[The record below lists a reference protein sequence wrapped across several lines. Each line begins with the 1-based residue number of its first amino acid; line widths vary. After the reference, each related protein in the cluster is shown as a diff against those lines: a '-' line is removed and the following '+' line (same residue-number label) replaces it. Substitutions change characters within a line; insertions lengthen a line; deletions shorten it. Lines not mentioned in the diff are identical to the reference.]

1 MSCRSFPRNA
11 ASCPQLK
18 LFLLEFKSEH
28 RAHANMPSTTSAKRS
43 RRAAFND
50 DVPTDEYTVT
60 ETVASSSL
68 RNEAQRKKAR
78 LSSSNTGRKAHHDD
92 NDEPMA
98 EANDDPAPPPATQY
112 ELIRDQDFKHL
123 EHIEL
128 DDQRATQRL
137 KERPVIIGENHA
149 ADNAIIES
157 ITCINFMCH
166 VKLHVELGPLL
177 NFIVGENGSGKSA
190 VLTAITLCLGG
201 KASATNRGG
210 SLKSF
215 VKEGTEH
222 ASLVVRLKN
231 QGEDAYKPE
240 LYGDSIICER
250 WFTKSASSGFKVKSA
265 AGRIISTKKAEV
277 DDIVEWYCL
286 QVDNPL
292 NVLSQDNARQ
302 FLNAATP
309 AMKYSYFVKGT
320 QLEQLDDDYKT
331 LTQYLED
338 QESKLTELEE
348 NLAYLK
354 DKFEKAVKLRD
365 AASKSNEMRH
375 RAHVYKD
382 QLAWAQVQEQEEIL
396 KAKED
401 AIVAAQEEIT
411 RTEQIIAEK
420 AHVLET
426 IDNKI
431 LQAEEQLETVTQEEK
446 QATEAVQEA
455 KARHEE
461 GKAAVEYL
469 HTAEREMHGNLDEWS
484 KTVKKYEQSI
494 REEQKKIEKKNGGA
508 VIQLQKRLEEACQ
521 HHKSTEAVRTGHT
534 DGRKPLG
541 KAEEEAVL
549 KMEKIVKDLA
559 EKRNEVQ
566 RAERHLRTLN
576 QSWKDPLD
584 AFDQRI
590 RQLLKAIEADRSFT
604 KKPIGPLGTYM
615 QLTKPQWSTILEK
628 VLGATLSGFIV
639 ESKPDQVRLMD
650 HMDKLRIQGC
660 PVYIGGASLDNL
672 REPDPKFDTILRVL
686 KFDHQRVRDHLII
699 INQIEQTLLIQD
711 RIAAQNVIIDENPEN
726 AKACLTIQ
734 EKKRGHGLRITNNG
748 GNLNTSPITPS
759 FGQKPR
765 MKTDQ
770 DGQIEY
776 YKTLLAQ
783 YQTEY
788 RELEGARRTAEQA
801 VQRAKQAIAQHDRHT
816 GKLNSDVTNAQLVI
830 DHIRAELDGFE
841 SNDNKLHG
849 LEESLKDAKDKQDHY
864 GNQYAEVAIK
874 KRELNLGVET
884 LKEELNSAKLVS
896 RDHHAQVL
904 KAKDKVDRLQET
916 RRIALTEKNM
926 AHENHDVAKVA
937 KTQAEASRDR
947 QAGYVEDYIK
957 HASEVAPT
965 RVYIPEGETYKS
977 IERKY
982 ESIREQISKLRQ
994 QMGASEEQI
1003 NTRATQATQEYRDAK
1018 DGVKN
1023 IRMTSDSLKQALMDR
1038 LAKYREFQRHVSAQ
1052 ARCNFG
1058 YLLSERGFRGQLLL
1072 DHRARKLEVIVEPDK
1087 TRENGRGRNTKTLS
1101 GGEKSF
1107 SSICLLLAIWD
1118 AMGSPLRCLDE
1129 FDVFMDNVNRA
1140 ISTNMLIGAA
1150 RRSVG
1155 KQFLLITPNAI
1166 EGRAKLDKDVKIIR
1180 LTDPRQQRLP
1190 EMIQ

>member
-1 MSCRSFPRNA
+1 MILIR
-11 ASCPQLK
+11 
-18 LFLLEFKSEH
+18 
-28 RAHANMPSTTSAKRS
+28 
-43 RRAAFND
+43 
-50 DVPTDEYTVT
+50 
-60 ETVASSSL
+60 
-68 RNEAQRKKAR
+68 
-78 LSSSNTGRKAHHDD
+78 
-92 NDEPMA
+92 
-98 EANDDPAPPPATQY
+98 APPPATQY

-123 EHIEL
+123 EHTEQ

-137 KERPVIIGENHA
+137 KERPTIIGENHA

-222 ASLVVRLKN
+222 ASLIVRLKN
-231 QGEDAYKPE
+231 QGEDAYKAD

-250 WFTKSASSGFKVKSA
+250 WFTKGGYSGFKVKSA
-265 AGRIISTKKAEV
+265 TGRIISTKKAEV

-338 QESKLTELEE
+338 QESKVTELEE

-382 QLAWAQVQEQEEIL
+382 QLAWAQVQEQEDIL
-396 KAKED
+396 KQKER
-401 AIVAAQEEIT
+401 AINAAQEEIT
-411 RTEQIIAEK
+411 NTEQTIAEK
-420 AHVLET
+420 AHILET

-431 LQAEEQLETVTQEEK
+431 GQAEEALDTVIREDG
-446 QATEAVQEA
+446 QADEVVQEA
-455 KARHEE
+455 KDRYDASK
-461 GKAAVEYL
+461 KAVVAL
-469 HTAEREMHGNLDEWS
+469 HAQEREMHGSLDNWS
-484 KTVKKYEQSI
+484 KTVKQYEQSI
-494 REEQKKIEKKNGGA
+494 RDEERRLENMNGGIVA
-508 VIQLQKRLEEACQ
+508 EKQQELDKARQHAASIEETIAE
-521 HHKSTEAVRTGHT
+521 HRTGLQALER
-534 DGRKPLG
+534 DEQDAISKVREPAGILSQ
-541 KAEEEAVL
+541 
-549 KMEKIVKDLA
+549 
-559 EKRNEVQ
+559 KRNEVQ
-566 RAERHLRTLN
+566 AAESSLRQLHQN
-576 QSWKDPLD
+576 KKDPLD
-584 AFDQRI
+584 AFDPRV
-590 RQLLKAIEADRSFT
+590 RQLLKLIEDDHSFT
-604 KKPIGPLGTYM
+604 QKPIGPLGTFI
-615 QLTKPQWSTILEK
+615 QLTKTQWMNILEK
-628 VLGATLSGFIV
+628 YFGGSLSGFIV
-639 ESKPDQVRLMD
+639 DNKQDQTRLMA
-650 HMDKLRIQGC
+650 HMDRLRIQGC
-660 PVYIGGASLDNL
+660 PVFIGKASLNNL
-672 REPDPKFDTILRVL
+672 REPSAQFDTVLRVL
-686 KFDHQRVRDHLII
+686 KFNDQRVRDHMI
-699 INQIEQTLLIQD
+699 INHQIEQTLLIESRAEAEHVMFD
-711 RIAAQNVIIDENPEN
+711 GPPEN
-726 AKACLTIQ
+726 SGACLAFQ
-734 EKKRGHGLRITNNG
+734 EHKRGHGTRITNIR
-748 GNLNTSPITPS
+748 GNLATSPITPNLA
-759 FGQKPR
+759 QKSR

-770 DGQIEY
+770 DSQIHY
-776 YKTLLAQ
+776 YKDLVTQLQAQ
-783 YQTEY
+783 Y
-788 RELEGARRTAEQA
+788 RELEGSRRTAEQT
-801 VQRAKQAIAQHDRHT
+801 VQRAKQAVAQHRRRSQELST
-816 GKLNSDVTNAQLVI
+816 ELTNARVI
-830 DHIRAELDGFE
+830 IHRIEEDLDQFE
-841 SNDNKLHG
+841 GIDDRLQGLKNDLREAQEK
-849 LEESLKDAKDKQDHY
+849 KDHY

-874 KRELNLGVET
+874 KRELNSDVEQ
-884 LKEELNSAKLVS
+884 LKEELNKVKLTS
-896 RDHHAQVL
+896 RDHKAQVV
-904 KAKDKVDRLQET
+904 KAQDKVGRLKET
-916 RRIALTEKNM
+916 RRLALSDKNM
-926 AHENHDVAKVA
+926 AHENHEVAKVA

-947 QAGYVEDYIK
+947 QAEYVEDYIK
-957 HASEVAPT
+957 QASEIAPK
-965 RVYIPEGETYKS
+965 RVHIPEGETYQS

-982 ESIREQISKLRQ
+982 VSIREQINKLRQ

-1018 DGVKN
+1018 EGVKN
-1023 IRMTSDSLKQALMDR
+1023 IRMTSDSLKKALMDR

-1087 TRENGRGRNTKTLS
+1087 TRENGPGRNTKTLS

-1155 KQFLLITPNAI
+1155 KQFILITPNAI

>member
-1 MSCRSFPRNA
+1 
-11 ASCPQLK
+11 
-18 LFLLEFKSEH
+18 
-28 RAHANMPSTTSAKRS
+28 MPSASHSKRS
-43 RRAAFND
+43 RRAAFHED
-50 DVPTDEYTVT
+50 ASADEYSVT
-60 ETVASSSL
+60 ETAASSNF
-68 RNEAQRKKAR
+68 RNETRKKAR
-78 LSSSNTGRKAHHDD
+78 LASGDANPKSRRSADAHDD
-92 NDEPMA
+92 DDDDEPMVEA
-98 EANDDPAPPPATQY
+98 EDEPTPPPATQY
-112 ELIRDQDFKHL
+112 ELIRDQDFRHL
-123 EHIEL
+123 EHTEQ

-137 KERPVIIGENHA
+137 KERPTIIGDNHA

-215 VKEGTEH
+215 VKEGTDH

-231 QGEDAYKPE
+231 QGEDAYKPD

-250 WFTKSASSGFKVKSA
+250 WFTKAGSSGFKVKSS

-375 RAHVYKD
+375 RGRVYKD

-396 KAKED
+396 KSKEH

-411 RTEQIIAEK
+411 RTELEIAEK
-420 AHVLET
+420 AHLLESIDNRIQQAEEALET
-426 IDNKI
+426 IIQDDG
-431 LQAEEQLETVTQEEK
+431 QADDVVREAKERFEAAK
-446 QATEAVQEA
+446 QAIVA
-455 KARHEE
+455 
-461 GKAAVEYL
+461 L
-469 HTAEREMHGNLDEWS
+469 HTEEREIHSSFDNWS
-484 KTVKKYEQSI
+484 KTVKKYEHSI
-494 REEQKKIEKKNGGA
+494 HVEEQRLENMNGGIVTDKQKELDKA
-508 VIQLQKRLEEACQ
+508 RQHEAQIGEVIAEHRSGLKALENEEQEALNRIKEPTSILAQKR
-521 HHKSTEAVRTGHT
+521 S
-534 DGRKPLG
+534 
-541 KAEEEAVL
+541 
-549 KMEKIVKDLA
+549 
-559 EKRNEVQ
+559 EVQ
-566 RAERHLRTLN
+566 AAESSLRALN
-576 QSWKDPLD
+576 QTRKDPLD
-584 AFDQRI
+584 AFDHRV
-590 RQLLKAIEADRSFT
+590 RQLLKLIEEDHGFAQ
-604 KKPIGPLGTYM
+604 KPIGPLGTYV
-615 QLTKPQWSTILEK
+615 QLTKTQWMPILDK
-628 VLGATLSGFIV
+628 YLGGSLNGFVV
-639 ESKPDQVRLMD
+639 ENKPDQVRLMN
-650 HMDKLRIQGC
+650 HMDRLRIQGC
-660 PVYIGGASLDNL
+660 PVFIGKASLNNL
-672 REPDPKFDTILRVL
+672 REPDPKFDTVLRVL
-686 KFDHQRVRDHLII
+686 KFDDNRVRDQLII
-699 INQIEQTLLIQD
+699 SHQIEQTLLIEN
-711 RIAAQNVIIDENPEN
+711 RVEAENVMFDGLPANSG
-726 AKACLTIQ
+726 ACLTLH
-734 EKKRGHGLRITNNG
+734 EKKKGHGMRITNIR
-748 GNLNTSPITPS
+748 GNLSTSPITTN
-759 FGQKPR
+759 FGNKPR

-770 DGQIEY
+770 DSQVHY
-776 YKTLLAQ
+776 YKDLLTQLQA
-783 YQTEY
+783 EY
-788 RELEGARRTAEQA
+788 RELEGSRRTAEQA
-801 VQRAKQAIAQHDRHT
+801 VQRVKQAIAQHRRRSEQ
-816 GKLNSDVTNAQLVI
+816 LNKELTNARVVI
-830 DHIRAELDGFE
+830 RNIEEELDQFE
-841 SNDNKLHG
+841 GTDDRLQGLKND
-849 LEESLKDAKDKQDHY
+849 LKEAQEKKDHY
-864 GNQYAEVAIK
+864 GNQYGEVVIK
-874 KRELNLGVET
+874 KREMNSDIEK
-884 LKEELNSAKLVS
+884 LKEELNDAKMKS
-896 RDHHAQVL
+896 RDQKAHVV
-904 KAKDKVDRLQET
+904 KAKDKVNRLKET
-916 RRIALTEKNM
+916 RHLTLSDKNM
-926 AHENHDVAKVA
+926 AHENHEVAKVA
-937 KTQAEASRDR
+937 KTEAEASRDR
-947 QAGYVEDYIK
+947 QTEYVEEYIQ
-957 HASEVAPT
+957 HASKVAPT
-965 RVYIPEGETYKS
+965 RVHIPEGETYQS

-982 ESIREQISKLRQ
+982 ESIREQINKLRQ

-1023 IRMTSDSLKQALMDR
+1023 IRMTSDSLKKALMDR

-1155 KQFLLITPNAI
+1155 KQFILITPNAI

-1180 LTDPRQQRLP
+1180 LTDPRQQRIP
-1190 EMIQ
+1190 EMVQ

>member
-1 MSCRSFPRNA
+1 
-11 ASCPQLK
+11 
-18 LFLLEFKSEH
+18 
-28 RAHANMPSTTSAKRS
+28 
-43 RRAAFND
+43 
-50 DVPTDEYTVT
+50 
-60 ETVASSSL
+60 
-68 RNEAQRKKAR
+68 
-78 LSSSNTGRKAHHDD
+78 
-92 NDEPMA
+92 MA
-98 EANDDPAPPPATQY
+98 EVEDEQTPPPATQY
-112 ELIRDQDFKHL
+112 ELIRDQDFRHL
-123 EHIEL
+123 EHTEQ
-128 DDQRATQRL
+128 DDERATQRL
-137 KERPVIIGENHA
+137 RVRPTIIGDNHA

-231 QGEDAYKPE
+231 QGEDAYKPD
-240 LYGDSIICER
+240 LYGDSIVCER
-250 WFTKSASSGFKVKSA
+250 WFTKSGSSGFKVKSA

-331 LTQYLED
+331 LTQYLDD

-365 AASKSNEMRH
+365 AASKSNDMRH

-382 QLAWAQVQEQEEIL
+382 QLAWAQVEEQEEIL
-396 KAKED
+396 RKKED
-401 AIVAAQEEIT
+401 AIVRAQEEIT
-411 RTEQIIAEK
+411 NTAHAITEK
-420 AHVLET
+420 AHMLET

-431 LQAEEQLETVTQEEK
+431 KQAEEVLEAITQEGG
-446 QATEAVQEA
+446 QAEDVVREVKERFEAAKEA
-455 KARHEE
+455 IAS
-461 GKAAVEYL
+461 L
-469 HTAEREMHGNLDEWS
+469 HSQEREMHGNLDNWA

-494 REEQKKIEKKNGGA
+494 RDEEQRLEKMNGGI
-508 VIQLQKRLEEACQ
+508 VTEKQKELEEARE
-521 HHKSTEAVRTGHT
+521 HEANVNKMIVEHKSSL
-534 DGRKPLG
+534 KPLE
-541 KAEEEAVL
+541 KAEQEALDRVKEPTSVL
-549 KMEKIVKDLA
+549 A
-559 EKRNEVQ
+559 QKRNDVQ
-566 RAERHLRTLN
+566 AAESSLRTLN
-576 QSWKDPLD
+576 QTRRDPLD
-584 AFDQRI
+584 AFGHKI
-590 RQLLKAIEADRSFT
+590 RQLLKRIEDDQGFAQ
-604 KKPIGPLGTYM
+604 KPIGPLGTYV
-615 QLTKPQWSTILEK
+615 QLTKTQWMPILDK
-628 VLGATLSGFIV
+628 YLGPSLSGFIV
-639 ESKPDQVRLMD
+639 ESKPDQVRLMS
-650 HMDKLRIQGC
+650 HMDKLQIQGC
-660 PVYIGGASLDNL
+660 PVFIGKASLGNL
-672 REPDPKFDTILRVL
+672 REPDARFDTVLRVL
-686 KFDHQRVRDHLII
+686 KFDDKRVRDHMI
-699 INQIEQTLLIQD
+699 INHQIEQTLLIEN
-711 RIAAQNVIIDENPEN
+711 RAEAENVMFDGLPEN
-726 AKACLTIQ
+726 SGVCLAFQ
-734 EKKRGHGLRITNNG
+734 EKKKGHGTRITNIR
-748 GNLNTSPITPS
+748 GNLSTSPITTNI
-759 FGQKPR
+759 GNKPR
-765 MKTDQ
+765 IKTDQ
-770 DGQIEY
+770 DDQVRY
-776 YKTLLAQ
+776 YKDLVTQLQA
-783 YQTEY
+783 EY
-788 RELEGARRTAEQA
+788 RELEGSKRTAEQA
-801 VQRAKQAIAQHDRHT
+801 VQRARQAVTQHRRRSNE
-816 GKLNSDVTNAQLVI
+816 LNKDLTNAQVE
-830 DHIRAELDGFE
+830 IRRIEGELDNFE
-841 SNDNKLHG
+841 GIDDRLQGLKNDLQEAQEK
-849 LEESLKDAKDKQDHY
+849 KDHY

-874 KRELNLGVET
+874 KREMNSDIEK
-884 LKEELNSAKLVS
+884 LKEEINNARLMS
-896 RDHHAQVL
+896 RDH
-904 KAKDKVDRLQET
+904 KARVAKAGDKVNRLKET
-916 RRIALTEKNM
+916 RHHALSEKNM
-926 AHENHDVAKVA
+926 AHENHEVAKVA

-947 QAGYVEDYIK
+947 QAEYVQDYIEK
-957 HASEVAPT
+957 ASKIAPT
-965 RVYIPEGETYKS
+965 RVQIPEGETYQS

-1018 DGVKN
+1018 EGVKN
-1023 IRMTSDSLKQALMDR
+1023 IRMTSDSLKKALMDR

-1072 DHRARKLEVIVEPDK
+1072 DHKARKLEVIVEPDK

-1140 ISTNMLIGAA
+1140 ISTNMLVSETFQVPHVMVKLTKMG
-1150 RRSVG
+1150 RSVLPVALWASSLSLLPLTRSKVERSLTRTSKSLG
-1155 KQFLLITPNAI
+1155 KESKLGHYGFLLLTYWQAYRPSSTTSS
-1166 EGRAKLDKDVKIIR
+1166 RLDVI
-1180 LTDPRQQRLP
+1180 
-1190 EMIQ
+1190 

>member
-1 MSCRSFPRNA
+1 
-11 ASCPQLK
+11 
-18 LFLLEFKSEH
+18 
-28 RAHANMPSTTSAKRS
+28 MPSATTAKRS
-43 RRAAFND
+43 RHAAF
-50 DVPTDEYTVT
+50 DEDASPDGYTVT
-60 ETVASSSL
+60 EAVASSSL
-68 RNEAQRKKAR
+68 RNQTQRKKAR
-78 LSSSNTGRKAHHDD
+78 LSGGNTRQKAHHAVDADGDGDDDDNDGNDD
-92 NDEPMA
+92 NDEAMA
-98 EANDDPAPPPATQY
+98 EAEREPTPPPATQY
-112 ELIRDQDFKHL
+112 ELIRTKTSSTWSTRSRM
-123 EHIEL
+123 INEL
-128 DDQRATQRL
+128 LSASRNAPPSSAKTM
-137 KERPVIIGENHA
+137 PPTT
-149 ADNAIIES
+149 AIIES

-166 VKLHVELGPLL
+166 IKLHVELGPLL

-231 QGEDAYKPE
+231 QGEDAYKAD

-250 WFTKSASSGFKVKSA
+250 WFTKSGSSGFKVKSA
-265 AGRIISTKKAEV
+265 AGRIMSTKKAEV

-338 QESKLTELEE
+338 QESKLIELEE

-396 KAKED
+396 RIKEQ
-401 AIVAAQEEIT
+401 AIIEAQEEIV

-420 AHVLET
+420 AHVLDS

-431 LQAEEQLETVTQEEK
+431 QQAEEGLAAIIQEDS
-446 QATEAVQEA
+446 QADDAVREA
-455 KARHEE
+455 KARYDAS
-461 GKAAVEYL
+461 KDAVEKL
-469 HTAEREMHGNLDEWS
+469 HTHERDLYGNLGIWS
-484 KTVKKYEQSI
+484 GTVKNYERSI
-494 REEQKKIEKKNGGA
+494 RAEEQRLETMNGGIVTEKQGELDRARRHEASIEVAIAEHKAGLKSLEANEQEA
-508 VIQLQKRLEEACQ
+508 VKKMEEPTEILAQKR
-521 HHKSTEAVRTGHT
+521 S
-534 DGRKPLG
+534 
-541 KAEEEAVL
+541 
-549 KMEKIVKDLA
+549 
-559 EKRNEVQ
+559 EVQ
-566 RAERHLRTLN
+566 AAESSLQALNRTRT
-576 QSWKDPLD
+576 DPLD
-584 AFDQRI
+584 AFDTRV
-590 RQLLKAIEADRSFT
+590 RQLLKLIEEDHSFT
-604 KKPIGPLGTYM
+604 RKPIGPLGTYV
-615 QLTKPQWSTILEK
+615 QLIKTQWMPILEK
-628 VLGATLSGFIV
+628 YFGGSLSGFIV
-639 ESKPDQVRLMD
+639 ENKQDQARLMA
-650 HMDKLRIQGC
+650 HMDRLRIQGC
-660 PVYIGGASLDNL
+660 PVFIGKASLSNL
-672 REPDPKFDTILRVL
+672 REPDAKFDTVLRVL
-686 KFDHQRVRDHLII
+686 KFSDQRVRDHMII
-699 INQIEQTLLIQD
+699 NNQIEQTLLIEN
-711 RIAAQNVIIDENPEN
+711 RSEAENVMFGDPPEN
-726 AKACLTIQ
+726 SGACLAFQ
-734 EKKRGHGLRITNNG
+734 ERKKGHGTRITNIR
-748 GNLNTSPITPS
+748 GNLNTSPITPNLA
-759 FGQKPR
+759 QKSR

-770 DGQIEY
+770 DSQIHY
-776 YKTLLAQ
+776 YRDLATQ
-783 YQTEY
+783 LQVEY
-788 RELEGARRTAEQA
+788 RELEGSRRTAEQA
-801 VQRAKQAIAQHDRHT
+801 VERATQAIAQYHLRS
-816 GKLNSDVTNAQLVI
+816 KELKSELTNARVI
-830 DHIRAELDGFE
+830 IRHIEGDLDQFE
-841 SNDNKLHG
+841 GIDDRLQG
-849 LEESLKDAKDKQDHY
+849 LKNHLNEAQEKKDHY

-874 KRELNLGVET
+874 KRELNSDIET
-884 LKEELNSAKLVS
+884 FKGELNNVRVASQDHKAKV
-896 RDHHAQVL
+896 A
-904 KAKDKVDRLQET
+904 KAKDKIGRLKET
-916 RRIALTEKNM
+916 RHLALSEKNM
-926 AHENHDVAKVA
+926 AHENYDVSRVA

-947 QAGYVEDYIK
+947 QAGYVEDYIQQ
-957 HASEVAPT
+957 AGQIAPT
-965 RVYIPEGETYKS
+965 RVHIPEGETYLS

-982 ESIREQISKLRQ
+982 GSIREQINKLRQ

-1003 NTRATQATQEYRDAK
+1003 NTRATQASQEYRDAK
-1018 DGVKN
+1018 EGVKN
-1023 IRMTSDSLKQALMDR
+1023 IRMTSDSLKKALMDR

-1155 KQFLLITPNAI
+1155 KQFILITPNAI

-1190 EMIQ
+1190 EMVQ

>member
-1 MSCRSFPRNA
+1 
-11 ASCPQLK
+11 
-18 LFLLEFKSEH
+18 
-28 RAHANMPSTTSAKRS
+28 MPSVASSKRS
-43 RRAAFND
+43 RHVAFNQ
-50 DVPTDEYTVT
+50 DVPADDYTVT
-60 ETVASSSL
+60 ETAASSSL
-68 RNEAQRKKAR
+68 RNGTQRKKPR
-78 LSSSNTGRKAHHDD
+78 LSGHDAPRKSRRPSRVDD
-92 NDEPMA
+92 DDEDDAPMA
-98 EANDDPAPPPATQY
+98 EAEDEPTPPPATQY
-112 ELIRDQDFKHL
+112 ELIRDQDFRHL
-123 EHIEL
+123 DHTEQ
-128 DDQRATQRL
+128 DDERATQRL
-137 KERPVIIGENHA
+137 RDRPTIIGDNHA

-215 VKEGTEH
+215 VKEGTDH

-231 QGEDAYKPE
+231 QGEDAYKPD
-240 LYGDSIICER
+240 LYGDSIVCER
-250 WFTKSASSGFKVKSA
+250 WFTKTGSSGFKVKSA

-338 QESKLTELEE
+338 QESKLSELEE

-365 AASKSNEMRH
+365 AASKSNDMRH

-382 QLAWAQVQEQEEIL
+382 QLAWAQVEEQEEIL
-396 KAKED
+396 KKKQE
-401 AIVAAQEEIT
+401 AILKAQEDIDNT
-411 RTEQIIAEK
+411 ANAIAEK
-420 AHVLET
+420 AASLEN

-431 LQAEEQLETVTQEEK
+431 KQAEEALEAITQDDGQADDVVREAKERFDAAK
-446 QATEAVQEA
+446 QAIAT
-455 KARHEE
+455 
-461 GKAAVEYL
+461 L
-469 HTAEREMHGNLDEWS
+469 HSQEREMHSNLDNWD

-494 REEQKKIEKKNGGA
+494 RNEEQRLEKMNGGI
-508 VIQLQKRLEEACQ
+508 VTEKQKELEEARQ
-521 HHKSTEAVRTGHT
+521 DETNINEMIAEHRTRLQPLEQAEQAAIHGVKEPTNILAQKRT
-534 DGRKPLG
+534 DVQA
-541 KAEEEAVL
+541 AESS
-549 KMEKIVKDLA
+549 
-559 EKRNEVQ
+559 
-566 RAERHLRTLN
+566 LRTLN
-576 QSWKDPLD
+576 QTQRDPLD
-584 AFDQRI
+584 AFDSRI
-590 RQLLKAIEADRSFT
+590 RKLLKNIEEDGGFT
-604 KKPIGPLGTYM
+604 QKPIGPLGTYV
-615 QLTKPQWSTILEK
+615 QLTKTQWMPILDK
-628 VLGATLSGFIV
+628 YLGSLNGFIV
-639 ESKPDQVRLMD
+639 ENKPDQVRLMS
-650 HMDKLRIQGC
+650 HMDRLRIQGV
-660 PVYIGGASLDNL
+660 PVFIGKASLNNL
-672 REPDPKFDTILRVL
+672 REPDARFDTVLRVL
-686 KFDHQRVRDHLII
+686 KFDDKRVRDHMI
-699 INQIEQTLLIQD
+699 INHQIEQTILIES
-711 RIAAQNVIIDENPEN
+711 RAEAENVMFDGPPEN
-726 AKACLTIQ
+726 SMACLAFQ
-734 EKKRGHGLRITNNG
+734 EKKKGHGIRIVNNR
-748 GNLNTSPITPS
+748 GNLNSSPITS
-759 FGQKPR
+759 NLGNKPR

-770 DGQIEY
+770 DSQVRY
-776 YKTLLAQ
+776 YKELVTQLQA
-783 YQTEY
+783 EY
-788 RELEGARRTAEQA
+788 RELEGPKRTAEQA
-801 VQRAKQAIAQHDRHT
+801 VQRARQAVAQHR
-816 GKLNSDVTNAQLVI
+816 KRSSELNNDLTNAQVE
-830 DHIRAELDGFE
+830 IRRIEGELDNFE
-841 SNDNKLHG
+841 GVDDRLRG
-849 LEESLKDAKDKQDHY
+849 LKDELQEAQEKKDHY

-874 KRELNLGVET
+874 KREMNADIDKK
-884 LKEELNSAKLVS
+884 KEEINDARLMS
-896 RDHHAQVL
+896 RDHKVRVA
-904 KAKDKVDRLQET
+904 KAGDKVNRLKEIRHVT
-916 RRIALTEKNM
+916 LSEKNL
-926 AHENHDVAKVA
+926 AHENHEVAKVA

-947 QAGYVEDYIK
+947 QAEYVQDYIEK
-957 HASEVAPT
+957 ASTIAPT
-965 RVYIPEGETYKS
+965 RVHIPEGETYQS

-982 ESIREQISKLRQ
+982 ESIREQISRLRQ

-1018 DGVKN
+1018 EAVKN
-1023 IRMTSDSLKQALMDR
+1023 IRMTSDSLKKALMDR

-1087 TRENGRGRNTKTLS
+1087 TRENARGRNTKTLS

-1129 FDVFMDNVNRA
+1129 FDVFMDNINRA

-1190 EMIQ
+1190 DMM

>member
-1 MSCRSFPRNA
+1 
-11 ASCPQLK
+11 
-18 LFLLEFKSEH
+18 
-28 RAHANMPSTTSAKRS
+28 MPPSTSAKRS
-43 RRAAFND
+43 RRAAFNED
-50 DVPTDEYTVT
+50 ASANEHTINEVA
-60 ETVASSSL
+60 ASSSL
-68 RNEAQRKKAR
+68 RNGTQRKRAR
-78 LSSSNTGRKAHHDD
+78 LSGGATGRKAHHATNTDGSDDD
-92 NDEPMA
+92 NGDDDDDDEPMV
-98 EANDDPAPPPATQY
+98 EAGRGPTPPPATQY

-123 EHIEL
+123 EHTEQ

-137 KERPVIIGENHA
+137 KERPTIIGDNHA

-231 QGEDAYKPE
+231 QGEDAYKPD

-338 QESKLTELEE
+338 QENKLTELEE

-382 QLAWAQVQEQEEIL
+382 QLAWAQVEEQEEIFKL
-396 KAKED
+396 KEQ
-401 AIVAAQEEIT
+401 AIITAQEEIT
-411 RTEQIIAEK
+411 RTQQIIDEK
-420 AHVLET
+420 AHVLGS
-426 IDNKI
+426 IDTRI
-431 LQAEEQLETVTQEEK
+431 QQAEERLHAATGEYADAEDAVTEVK
-446 QATEAVQEA
+446 DRFDAS
-455 KARHEE
+455 R
-461 GKAAVEYL
+461 AALTAL
-469 HTAEREMHGNLDEWS
+469 HTEERDMHTSLSEWS
-484 KTVKKYEQSI
+484 KTVKDVENLI
-494 REEQKKIEKKNGGA
+494 
-508 VIQLQKRLEEACQ
+508 RLEEEKIEGKNGTKVAEKQKELNEARQ
-521 HHKSTEAVRTGHT
+521 HVESLNGSIQEHKDVLKT
-534 DGRKPLG
+534 L
-541 KAEEEAVL
+541 EEA
-549 KMEKIVKDLA
+549 EKDAIKQLREPT
-559 EKRNEVQ
+559 EKAGQKRDEVQ
-566 RAERHLRTLN
+566 QAESALRSLS
-576 QSWKDPLD
+576 QRRKDPLD
-584 AFDQRI
+584 AFDNRI
-590 RQLLKAIEADRSFT
+590 RQLLKLIENDRGFVQ
-604 KKPIGPLGTYM
+604 KPIGPLGTYIR
-615 QLTKPQWSTILEK
+615 LTKTQWMHCLEK
-628 VLGATLSGFIV
+628 FFGGSLNGFIV
-639 ESKPDQVRLMD
+639 ETKQDQARLMA
-650 HMDKLRIQGC
+650 HMDKLRIQGFT
-660 PVYIGGASLDNL
+660 VFIGKASINSL
-672 REPDPKFDTILRVL
+672 REPEPNFDTILRVL
-686 KFDHQRVRDHLII
+686 KFEDQRVRDHLII
-699 INQIEQTLLIQD
+699 NHRIEQTLLIES
-711 RIAAQNVIIDENPEN
+711 RSTAENVMFDGPPEN
-726 AKACLTIQ
+726 SGTCLSFQ
-734 EKKRGHGLRITNNG
+734 EKKKDHGLRITNIN
-748 GNLNTSPITPS
+748 GNLATTPITPS
-759 FGQKPR
+759 FSQRPR

-770 DGQIEY
+770 DSEIQY
-776 YKTLLAQ
+776 YENRLTQFQA
-783 YQTEY
+783 EY
-788 RELEGARRTAEQA
+788 RALEALLRNGEQA
-801 VQRAKQAIAQHDRHT
+801 VQRAKRAIAQHRQRGEQLARELTHALADVSRLLADLDNFEGDSDRLRGFQDT
-816 GKLNSDVTNAQLVI
+816 LKEAQ
-830 DHIRAELDGFE
+830 E
-841 SNDNKLHG
+841 K
-849 LEESLKDAKDKQDHY
+849 KDHY

-874 KRELNLGVET
+874 KREMSTGAEA
-884 LKEELNSAKLVS
+884 LKDELNQAKLAS
-896 RDHHAQVL
+896 SDYKAQVA
-904 KAKDKVDRLQET
+904 KVKDKVARLKET
-916 RRIALTEKNM
+916 RHLALGEKNM

-957 HASEVAPT
+957 HASEIAPT
-965 RVYIPEGETYKS
+965 RVHIPEGETYKS

-994 QMGASEEQI
+994 QMGATEEQI

-1023 IRMTSDSLKQALMDR
+1023 IRMTSDSLKKALMDR

-1072 DHRARKLEVIVEPDK
+1072 DHRTRKLDVVVEPDK

-1190 EMIQ
+1190 EMMR

>member
-1 MSCRSFPRNA
+1 
-11 ASCPQLK
+11 
-18 LFLLEFKSEH
+18 
-28 RAHANMPSTTSAKRS
+28 MPSATSSKRS
-43 RRAAFND
+43 RRAAFNED
-50 DVPTDEYTVT
+50 AAADEYTV
-60 ETVASSSL
+60 ETTASSSL
-68 RNEAQRKKAR
+68 RNETRKKAR
-78 LSSSNTGRKAHHDD
+78 LSSSNPGRKSHVAVDADD
-92 NDEPMA
+92 GDGEEEDEPMVEA
-98 EANDDPAPPPATQY
+98 EDERTPPPATQY
-112 ELIRDQDFKHL
+112 EQIRDQDFRHL
-123 EHIEL
+123 EHTEQ

-137 KERPVIIGENHA
+137 KERPTIIGENHA

-231 QGEDAYKPE
+231 QGEDAYKHD

-250 WFTKSASSGFKVKSA
+250 WFTKSGSSGFKVKSTT
-265 AGRIISTKKAEV
+265 GRIISTKKAEV

-338 QESKLTELEE
+338 QESKLAELED

-354 DKFEKAVKLRD
+354 DKYEKAVKLRD
-365 AASKSNEMRH
+365 AASKTNDMRN
-375 RAHVYKD
+375 RARIYKD

-396 KAKED
+396 KQKEA
-401 AIVAAQEEIT
+401 AIVAAQDEIVRMEEV
-411 RTEQIIAEK
+411 IAEK
-420 AHVLET
+420 AHVLES

-431 LQAEEQLETVTQEEK
+431 QQAEEGLESITQEDDQADDMVREAKERYETAK
-446 QATEAVQEA
+446 QAVVA
-455 KARHEE
+455 
-461 GKAAVEYL
+461 L
-469 HTAEREMHGNLDEWS
+469 HAQEREMHGNLDNWS

-494 REEQKKIEKKNGGA
+494 RVEEQRLESINGGIVTQKQKELDKVRQHEENIKQAIEEHRTGLKSLETDEQEA
-508 VIQLQKRLEEACQ
+508 VNKTKEPARLLAQKRSEIQ
-521 HHKSTEAVRTGHT
+521 V
-534 DGRKPLG
+534 
-541 KAEEEAVL
+541 AESSL
-549 KMEKIVKDLA
+549 
-559 EKRNEVQ
+559 
-566 RAERHLRTLN
+566 RALN
-576 QSWKDPLD
+576 QNRKDPLD
-584 AFDQRI
+584 AFDNRI
-590 RQLLKAIEADRSFT
+590 RQLLKLIEEDRGFAQ
-604 KKPIGPLGTYM
+604 KPIGPLGIHV
-615 QLTKPQWSTILEK
+615 QLTKTQWMPILEK
-628 VLGATLSGFIV
+628 YFGSSLSGFIV
-639 ESKPDQVRLMD
+639 ENKPDQARLMA
-650 HMDKLRIQGC
+650 HMDRLRIQGC
-660 PVYIGGASLDNL
+660 PVFIGKASLNHL
-672 REPDPKFDTILRVL
+672 REPAAKFDTVLRVL
-686 KFDHQRVRDHLII
+686 KFQDQRVRDHMI
-699 INQIEQTLLIQD
+699 INHHIEQTLLIES
-711 RIAAQNVIIDENPEN
+711 RAEGENVMFDGPPEN
-726 AKACLTIQ
+726 SGACLSFQ
-734 EKKRGHGLRITNNG
+734 EKKKGHGTRITNLR
-748 GNLNTSPITPS
+748 GNLSTAPITPNLA
-759 FGQKPR
+759 QKSR

-770 DGQIEY
+770 DSQAHY
-776 YKTLLAQ
+776 YKDMITQLQ
-783 YQTEY
+783 NEYQG
-788 RELEGARRTAEQA
+788 LESSRRTAEQA
-801 VQRAKQAIAQHDRHT
+801 LQRARQAVAQHRQRSQELSRELTSAHVSI
-816 GKLNSDVTNAQLVI
+816 NNIVV
-830 DHIRAELDGFE
+830 ELDKFE
-841 SNDNKLHG
+841 GNDDRLQG
-849 LEESLKDAKDKQDHY
+849 LKNDLKDSQEKKDHY

-874 KRELNLGVET
+874 KRELNSGVET
-884 LKEELNSAKLVS
+884 LKEELNNAKVVS
-896 RDHHAQVL
+896 RDQKSRVA
-904 KAKDKVDRLQET
+904 KAKDKVGRLKET
-916 RRIALTEKNM
+916 RHLALSEKNM
-926 AHENHDVAKVA
+926 AHENHEVAKLG
-937 KTQAEASRDR
+937 KTQAEGSRAR
-947 QAGYVEDYIK
+947 QAEYVEDYIK
-957 HASEVAPT
+957 QASQIAPT
-965 RVYIPEGETYKS
+965 RVHIPEGETYHS

-982 ESIREQISKLRQ
+982 DSIREQINKLRQ
-994 QMGASEEQI
+994 QMGATEEQI

-1023 IRMTSDSLKQALMDR
+1023 IQMTSDSLKKALMDR

-1155 KQFLLITPNAI
+1155 KQFILITPNAI

>member
-1 MSCRSFPRNA
+1 
-11 ASCPQLK
+11 
-18 LFLLEFKSEH
+18 
-28 RAHANMPSTTSAKRS
+28 MPSATSKRS
-43 RRAAFND
+43 RRAAFSED
-50 DVPTDEYTVT
+50 AAGDEYTIT
-60 ETVASSSL
+60 ETAASSSL
-68 RNEAQRKKAR
+68 RNESQRKKAR
-78 LSSSNTGRKAHHDD
+78 LSGSHTGRKARQAVDADD
-92 NDEPMA
+92 DDDEPMVEA
-98 EANDDPAPPPATQY
+98 EDEPTPPPATQY

-123 EHIEL
+123 EHTEQ

-137 KERPVIIGENHA
+137 RDRPAILGDNHA

-166 VKLHVELGPLL
+166 VKLHVGLGPLL

-231 QGEDAYKPE
+231 QGEDAYKPD

-250 WFTKSASSGFKVKSA
+250 WFTKTGSSGFKVKSA

-338 QESKLTELEE
+338 QENKLTELEE

-365 AASKSNEMRH
+365 AASKSNDMRH
-375 RAHVYKD
+375 RAHVYKN
-382 QLAWAQVQEQEEIL
+382 QLAWAQVQEQEEVL
-396 KAKED
+396 RLKED
-401 AIVAAQEEIT
+401 AIVAAQEAIAHAQ
-411 RTEQIIAEK
+411 QIIAEK
-420 AHVLET
+420 AHYLES

-431 LQAEEQLETVTQEEK
+431 KQAEEGLETTTQEDGQADDVVREVKERFEAAK
-446 QATEAVQEA
+446 QAIVA
-455 KARHEE
+455 
-461 GKAAVEYL
+461 L
-469 HTAEREMHGNLDEWS
+469 HAQEREMHGNLDNWS
-484 KTVKKYEQSI
+484 KAVKKYDHSI
-494 REEQKKIEKKNGGA
+494 REEEQRLENMNGGIVTEKQKELDKA
-508 VIQLQKRLEEACQ
+508 REHEARIKELIAEHRPGLKSLENEEQEAINKTNEPASLLAQKR
-521 HHKSTEAVRTGHT
+521 G
-534 DGRKPLG
+534 
-541 KAEEEAVL
+541 
-549 KMEKIVKDLA
+549 
-559 EKRNEVQ
+559 EVQ
-566 RAERHLRTLN
+566 AAESSLRALN
-576 QSWKDPLD
+576 QSRKDPFD
-584 AFDQRI
+584 AFDHRI
-590 RQLLKAIEADRSFT
+590 RQLLKLIEDDGGFAE
-604 KKPIGPLGTYM
+604 KPIGPLGTYV
-615 QLTKPQWSTILEK
+615 QLTKTQWMPILDK
-628 VLGATLSGFIV
+628 YLGPSLSGFIV
-639 ESKPDQVRLMD
+639 ESKSDQVRLMT
-650 HMDKLRIQGC
+650 HMDRLRIQGC
-660 PVYIGGASLDNL
+660 PVFIGKASLNNL
-672 REPDPKFDTILRVL
+672 REPDAKFDTVLRVL
-686 KFDHQRVRDHLII
+686 KFDDKRVRDHMI
-699 INQIEQTLLIQD
+699 INHQIEQTLLIESRVEAETLMFD
-711 RIAAQNVIIDENPEN
+711 GLPEN
-726 AKACLTIQ
+726 SGACLAFQ
-734 EKKRGHGLRITNNG
+734 EKRKGHGTRITNIR
-748 GNLNTSPITPS
+748 GNLSTSPITS
-759 FGQKPR
+759 NLGHKPR

-770 DGQIEY
+770 DSQVHY
-776 YKTLLAQ
+776 YKDFITQLKA
-783 YQTEY
+783 EY
-788 RELEGARRTAEQA
+788 RELEGSRRTAEQA
-801 VQRAKQAIAQHDRHT
+801 VQRVKQAVVQHRRRSQELSTELAKAQVVIHHIEADLDQFEGADDRLQ
-816 GKLNSDVTNAQLVI
+816 GLKNDLQEAQ
-830 DHIRAELDGFE
+830 E
-841 SNDNKLHG
+841 K
-849 LEESLKDAKDKQDHY
+849 KDHY

-874 KRELNLGVET
+874 KREMNSDIEK
-884 LKEELNSAKLVS
+884 LKEELNDAKVVS
-896 RDHHAQVL
+896 RDHKAHVA
-904 KAKDKVDRLQET
+904 KAKDKVNRLKET
-916 RRIALTEKNM
+916 RHLALSEKNM
-926 AHENHDVAKVA
+926 AHENHEVAKVA

-947 QAGYVEDYIK
+947 QAGYVEDYIR

-965 RVYIPEGETYKS
+965 RVHIPEGETYHS

-1023 IRMTSDSLKQALMDR
+1023 IRMTSDSLKKALMDR

-1155 KQFLLITPNAI
+1155 KQFILITPNAI
-1166 EGRAKLDKDVKIIR
+1166 EGRAKLDRDVKIIR

-1190 EMIQ
+1190 EMVQ

>member
-1 MSCRSFPRNA
+1 
-11 ASCPQLK
+11 
-18 LFLLEFKSEH
+18 
-28 RAHANMPSTTSAKRS
+28 MPSATSKRS
-43 RRAAFND
+43 RRAAFD
-50 DVPTDEYTVT
+50 EDAPADEYSVT
-60 ETVASSSL
+60 ETAASSSL
-68 RNEAQRKKAR
+68 RNETQRKKAR
-78 LSSSNTGRKAHHDD
+78 LSGGSNAGRTGRKGRPAAHADD
-92 NDEPMA
+92 DDDDDDDDEPMA
-98 EANDDPAPPPATQY
+98 EAADEPSPPPATQY
-112 ELIRDQDFKHL
+112 ELIRDQDFRHL
-123 EHIEL
+123 EHTEQ

-137 KERPVIIGENHA
+137 KERPTIIGDNHA
-149 ADNAIIES
+149 ADNAIIQS

-166 VKLHVELGPLL
+166 VKLHVDLGPLL

-231 QGEDAYKPE
+231 QGEDAYKPD
-240 LYGDSIICER
+240 LYGDSIVCER
-250 WFTKSASSGFKVKSA
+250 WFTKTGSSGFKVKSA

-338 QESKLTELEE
+338 QENKLTELEE

-382 QLAWAQVQEQEEIL
+382 QLAWAQVQEQEENLRL
-396 KAKED
+396 KEA

-411 RTEQIIAEK
+411 RTEQLIAEK
-420 AHVLET
+420 SHTLGS
-426 IDNKI
+426 IDNRI
-431 LQAEEQLETVTQEEK
+431 NQAEENLENINQEVGQTEDVEREVRDRFEVAK
-446 QATEAVQEA
+446 QAVIA
-455 KARHEE
+455 
-461 GKAAVEYL
+461 L
-469 HTAEREMHGNLDEWS
+469 HAQEREMHGNLDNWT
-484 KTVKKYEQSI
+484 KTSKKYEDSI
-494 REEQKKIEKKNGGA
+494 RKEEQRLEKMNGG
-508 VIQLQKRLEEACQ
+508 VITEKQKELDNARQHEAEIRDAIAEHRHGLTPLEKEEQEALN
-521 HHKSTEAVRTGHT
+521 K
-534 DGRKPLG
+534 
-541 KAEEEAVL
+541 
-549 KMEKIVKDLA
+549 VKEPINILTQ
-559 EKRNEVQ
+559 KRNEVQ
-566 RAERHLRTLN
+566 GAESSLRALN
-576 QSWKDPLD
+576 QSRKDPLD
-584 AFDQRI
+584 AFDHRM
-590 RQLLKAIEADRSFT
+590 RHLLKLIEDDYSFT
-604 KKPIGPLGTYM
+604 QKPIGPLGTYI
-615 QLTKPQWSTILEK
+615 QLTKTQWMPILDK
-628 VLGATLSGFIV
+628 YLGPSLNGFIV
-639 ESKPDQVRLMD
+639 ENKTDQVRLLN
-650 HMDKLRIQGC
+650 HMERLRIQGC
-660 PVYIGGASLDNL
+660 TVFIGKASLNNL
-672 REPDPKFDTILRVL
+672 REPDANFDTVLRVL
-686 KFDHQRVRDHLII
+686 KFDDKRVRDHLII
-699 INQIEQTLLIQD
+699 NHQIEQTLLIES
-711 RIAAQNVIIDENPEN
+711 RAEAENVMFGNPPGHSG
-726 AKACLTIQ
+726 ACLAFQ
-734 EKKRGHGLRITNNG
+734 EKRKGHGTRITNLR
-748 GNLNTSPITPS
+748 GNLSTSPITTNL
-759 FGQKPR
+759 GNKPR
-765 MKTDQ
+765 LKTDQ
-770 DGQIEY
+770 DSQLQY
-776 YKTLLAQ
+776 YRDLVTQL
-783 YQTEY
+783 QTEY
-788 RELEGARRTAEQA
+788 RELEGSKRIAEQTVQRVRQAVVQHRRRTQELNAELT
-801 VQRAKQAIAQHDRHT
+801 H
-816 GKLNSDVTNAQLVI
+816 AQLI
-830 DHIRAELDGFE
+830 IRRIEEDLDGFE
-841 SNDNKLHG
+841 GIDDRLQGLKNDLQ
-849 LEESLKDAKDKQDHY
+849 DAQEKKDHY
-864 GNQYAEVAIK
+864 GNQFGELVIK
-874 KRELNLGVET
+874 KREMNSDIEKI
-884 LKEELNSAKLVS
+884 KEELNEAKTMS
-896 RDHHAQVL
+896 RDHKAHVN
-904 KAKDKVDRLQET
+904 KAKEKVNRLKEA
-916 RRIALTEKNM
+916 RHLALSEKNG
-926 AHENHDVAKVA
+926 AHENHEVAKVA

-947 QAGYVEDYIK
+947 QTEVVEDYIK
-957 HASEVAPT
+957 HASEVAAT
-965 RVYIPEGETYKS
+965 RVHIPEGETYHS

-1018 DGVKN
+1018 EGVKN
-1023 IRMTSDSLKQALMDR
+1023 IRMTSDSLKKALMDR

-1155 KQFLLITPNAI
+1155 KQFILITPNAI
-1166 EGRAKLDKDVKIIR
+1166 EGRANLDKDVKIIR

-1190 EMIQ
+1190 EMMH

>member
-1 MSCRSFPRNA
+1 
-11 ASCPQLK
+11 
-18 LFLLEFKSEH
+18 
-28 RAHANMPSTTSAKRS
+28 MPSAIAAKRS
-43 RRAAFND
+43 RRTAFNED
-50 DVPTDEYTVT
+50 AAADEYTIT
-60 ETVASSSL
+60 ETAARSSL
-68 RNEAQRKKAR
+68 RNETQRKKAR
-78 LSSSNTGRKAHHDD
+78 LSNDNPRRKAHRAVDTDGDD
-92 NDEPMA
+92 DEPMS
-98 EANDDPAPPPATQY
+98 EAPHDASPPPATQY

-123 EHIEL
+123 ENTEQ

-137 KERPVIIGENHA
+137 KDRPTIIGENHA

-231 QGEDAYKPE
+231 QGEDSYKAD

-250 WFTKSASSGFKVKSA
+250 YFTKSGSSGFKVKSA
-265 AGRIISTKKAEV
+265 TGRIISTKKAEV

-338 QESKLTELEE
+338 QESKLTELED
-348 NLAYLK
+348 NLAFLK
-354 DKFEKAVKLRD
+354 DNFEKAVKLRD

-396 KAKED
+396 KQKEQ
-401 AIVAAQEEIT
+401 AIIAAQEEIT
-411 RTEQIIAEK
+411 RTEEIIAEK
-420 AHVLET
+420 AHILES

-431 LQAEEQLETVTQEEK
+431 QQAEEGVEAVTQEDG
-446 QATEAVQEA
+446 QADDAVREA
-455 KARHEE
+455 KERYEA
-461 GKAAVEYL
+461 GKQSVATL
-469 HTAEREMHGNLDEWS
+469 HAQERDMYGNLDNWS
-484 KTVKKYEQSI
+484 KAVKKYEHSI
-494 REEQKKIEKKNGGA
+494 RVEEQRLENMNGGIVA
-508 VIQLQKRLEEACQ
+508 QKQKELDEARD
-521 HHKSTEAVRTGHT
+521 HEASI
-534 DGRKPLG
+534 G
-541 KAEEEAVL
+541 KA
-549 KMEKIVKDLA
+549 IVEHKTGLKDLERNEQEA
-559 EKRNEVQ
+559 IDKAKEPAAILARKRNEIQVTESSL
-566 RAERHLRTLN
+566 RALN
-576 QSWKDPLD
+576 QSRKDPLD
-584 AFDQRI
+584 AFDPKV
-590 RQLLKAIEADRSFT
+590 RQLLKAIANDPGFER
-604 KKPIGPLGTYM
+604 KPMGPLGM
-615 QLTKPQWSTILEK
+615 HVQLTKTQWMPILEK
-628 VLGATLSGFIV
+628 FFGGSLNSFIV
-639 ESKPDQVRLMD
+639 ETKQDSARLMD
-650 HMDKLRIQGC
+650 HIERLRIQGC
-660 PVYIGGASLDNL
+660 SVFIGKACLNNL
-672 REPDPKFDTILRVL
+672 REPDAKFDTILRVL
-686 KFDHQRVRDHLII
+686 NFDNQCVRDHMII
-699 INQIEQTLLIQD
+699 NNQIEQTILIENRSEAENVMFDGPPQNSGVCLAFQD
-711 RIAAQNVIIDENPEN
+711 H
-726 AKACLTIQ
+726 
-734 EKKRGHGLRITNNG
+734 KKGHGLRITNIR
-748 GNLNTSPITPS
+748 GNLNTSPITPNLA
-759 FGQKPR
+759 QKPR
-765 MKTDQ
+765 MQTDQ
-770 DGQIEY
+770 DSQIQY
-776 YKTLLAQ
+776 YRDMVTQLQA
-783 YQTEY
+783 EY
-788 RELEGARRTAEQA
+788 RDLEGSRRTAEQT
-801 VQRAKQAIAQHDRHT
+801 VQRTKQAVGQHRRRIQE
-816 GKLNSDVTNAQLVI
+816 LNSAATNAQVL
-830 DHIRAELDGFE
+830 IRRILEDLDQFE
-841 SNDNKLHG
+841 GTDDRLQGLKNDLTEAQEK
-849 LEESLKDAKDKQDHY
+849 KDHY

-874 KRELNLGVET
+874 KREMNAAVET
-884 LKEELNSAKLVS
+884 LKEELNDAKLAS
-896 RDHHAQVL
+896 RDHKSLVA
-904 KAKDKVDRLQET
+904 KAKDKAGRLKET
-916 RRIALTEKNM
+916 RRLALTEKNA
-926 AHENHDVAKVA
+926 AHENHEVAKLQ
-937 KTQAEASRDR
+937 KTETEASRDR
-947 QAGYVEDYIK
+947 QVGYVEDYIK
-957 HASEVAPT
+957 HASEIAPT
-965 RVYIPEGETYKS
+965 RVHIPEGETYQS
-977 IERKY
+977 IEHKY
-982 ESIREQISKLRQ
+982 ESIRQQISKLRQ

-1018 DGVKN
+1018 EGVKN
-1023 IRMTSDSLKQALMDR
+1023 IRSASDSLKKALMDR

-1155 KQFLLITPNAI
+1155 KQFILITPNAI

>member
-1 MSCRSFPRNA
+1 
-11 ASCPQLK
+11 
-18 LFLLEFKSEH
+18 
-28 RAHANMPSTTSAKRS
+28 MPSATTAKRS
-43 RRAAFND
+43 RRAAFNED
-50 DVPTDEYTVT
+50 ADEYTVI
-60 ETVASSSL
+60 EASSSL
-68 RNEAQRKKAR
+68 RNHTQRKKAR
-78 LSSSNTGRKAHHDD
+78 LSGSTAGRKSQSTIHADHDD
-92 NDEPMA
+92 DNDDGDEPMA
-98 EANDDPAPPPATQY
+98 EADREPSPPPATQY
-112 ELIRDQDFKHL
+112 ELIRDLDFKHL
-123 EHIEL
+123 EHTEQ

-137 KERPVIIGENHA
+137 KERPTIIGDNHA

-166 VKLHVELGPLL
+166 IKLHVELGPLL

-222 ASLVVRLKN
+222 ASLIVRLKN
-231 QGEDAYKPE
+231 QGEDAYKAD

-250 WFTKSASSGFKVKSA
+250 WFTKSGSSGFKVKSA
-265 AGRIISTKKAEV
+265 TGRIISTKKAEV

-338 QESKLTELEE
+338 QENKLTELEE
-348 NLAYLK
+348 NLGYLR

-365 AASKSNEMRH
+365 AISKSTEMRNK
-375 RAHVYKD
+375 ALVYKD

-396 KAKED
+396 RLKEQ

-411 RTEQIIAEK
+411 RTEQAIAEK
-420 AHVLET
+420 AHHLDS

-431 LQAEEQLETVTQEEK
+431 QQAEESLVGIIQEDD
-446 QATEAVQEA
+446 QADDVVREA
-455 KARHEE
+455 KARYEASKEE
-461 GKAAVEYL
+461 VQKL
-469 HTAEREMHGNLDEWS
+469 HTHERDMYTNLDNWS
-484 KTVKKYEQSI
+484 SAVKKYERSI
-494 REEQKKIEKKNGGA
+494 REEEQRLETANGGIVTEKQGELDKARQHAASIEVAITEHKATFKNLEENEQEATKKIKEPA
-508 VIQLQKRLEEACQ
+508 EILAQKR
-521 HHKSTEAVRTGHT
+521 S
-534 DGRKPLG
+534 
-541 KAEEEAVL
+541 
-549 KMEKIVKDLA
+549 
-559 EKRNEVQ
+559 EVQ
-566 RAERHLRTLN
+566 AAESSLQALDRNRT
-576 QSWKDPLD
+576 DPLD
-584 AFDQRI
+584 AFDSRV
-590 RQLLKAIEADRSFT
+590 RQLLKLIEEDPSFT
-604 KKPIGPLGTYM
+604 RKPIGPLGTYV
-615 QLTKPQWSTILEK
+615 QLTKTQWMPILEK
-628 VLGATLSGFIV
+628 YFGGSLSGFIV
-639 ESKPDQVRLMD
+639 ENKQDQARLMA
-650 HMDKLRIQGC
+650 HMDRLRIQGC
-660 PVYIGGASLDNL
+660 PVFIGKASLSHL
-672 REPDPKFDTILRVL
+672 REPDAKFDTVLRVL
-686 KFDHQRVRDHLII
+686 RFSDQRVRDHMII
-699 INQIEQTLLIQD
+699 NNQIEQTLLVEN
-711 RIAAQNVIIDENPEN
+711 RSEAENVMFGSPPEN
-726 AKACLTIQ
+726 SGACLAFQ
-734 EKKRGHGLRITNNG
+734 ERKKGHGLRITNIR
-748 GNLNTSPITPS
+748 GNLNTGPITPNL
-759 FGQKPR
+759 GQKPR

-770 DGQIEY
+770 DSQIHY
-776 YKTLLAQ
+776 YRDLITQLQA
-783 YQTEY
+783 EY
-788 RELEGARRTAEQA
+788 RELEGSKRTAEQA
-801 VQRAKQAIAQHDRHT
+801 VQRAKQAIVQHRRRS
-816 GKLNSDVTNAQLVI
+816 KELNTELTNAQVI
-830 DHIRAELDGFE
+830 IHRIEEDLDQFE
-841 SNDNKLHG
+841 GIDARLQG
-849 LEESLKDAKDKQDHY
+849 LKVHLQEAQEKKDHY

-874 KRELNLGVET
+874 KRELNSEVEA
-884 LKEELNSAKLVS
+884 LKRELESVRVTSQDSK
-896 RDHHAQVL
+896 
-904 KAKDKVDRLQET
+904 
-916 RRIALTEKNM
+916 
-926 AHENHDVAKVA
+926 AKVA
-937 KTQAEASRDR
+937 KSKDKVGRLKEMRHLALSEKNQAHEDHDVANVAKRQAEASRDR
-947 QAGYVEDYIK
+947 QAGYVEEY
-957 HASEVAPT
+957 HQQASEIAPT
-965 RVYIPEGETYKS
+965 RVYIPEGETYQS

-982 ESIREQISKLRQ
+982 ESIREQINKLRQ

-1018 DGVKN
+1018 EGVKN
-1023 IRMTSDSLKQALMDR
+1023 IRMTSDSLKKALMDR

-1087 TRENGRGRNTKTLS
+1087 MRENGRGRNTKTLS

-1155 KQFLLITPNAI
+1155 KQFVLITPNAI

-1190 EMIQ
+1190 EMVR

>member
-1 MSCRSFPRNA
+1 
-11 ASCPQLK
+11 
-18 LFLLEFKSEH
+18 
-28 RAHANMPSTTSAKRS
+28 MPSATSSKRS
-43 RRAAFND
+43 RGAAFNED
-50 DVPTDEYTVT
+50 ASNDEYTVA

-68 RNEAQRKKAR
+68 RNETQRKKAR
-78 LSSSNTGRKAHHDD
+78 LSSDNARASARGIPGRKSHDAVGAD
-92 NDEPMA
+92 HDGDEPMVEA
-98 EANDDPAPPPATQY
+98 EDRSTPPPATQY
-112 ELIRDQDFKHL
+112 ELIRDQNFKHL
-123 EHIEL
+123 EHTEQ

-137 KERPVIIGENHA
+137 KERPTIIGENHA

-231 QGEDAYKPE
+231 QGEDAYKAD

-250 WFTKSASSGFKVKSA
+250 WFTKSGSSGFKVKSTT
-265 AGRIISTKKAEV
+265 GRIISTKKAEV

-365 AASKSNEMRH
+365 AASKSHEMRH
-375 RAHVYKD
+375 RARVYQD

-396 KAKED
+396 EMKER
-401 AIVAAQEEIT
+401 AIAAAQEEIV
-411 RTEQIIAEK
+411 RTEQMIAEK
-420 AHVLET
+420 AHALES
-426 IDNKI
+426 IDTRI
-431 LQAEEQLETVTQEEK
+431 QQAEAGVESITQEESQAEDVVREAKDRYEAGK
-446 QATEAVQEA
+446 QAV
-455 KARHEE
+455 
-461 GKAAVEYL
+461 VEL
-469 HTAEREMHGNLDEWS
+469 HAQEREMRGNLDNWS

-494 REEQKKIEKKNGGA
+494 REEEQRLENMNGGIVTKKQKELDEA
-508 VIQLQKRLEEACQ
+508 RQHEETIKEAIAEHKPGLKSLELGEQEASSATREPAGLLAQKRSEIQ
-521 HHKSTEAVRTGHT
+521 G
-534 DGRKPLG
+534 
-541 KAEEEAVL
+541 AESSLRAL
-549 KMEKIVKDLA
+549 DQ
-559 EKRNEVQ
+559 NQ
-566 RAERHLRTLN
+566 RDH
-576 QSWKDPLD
+576 LD
-584 AFDQRI
+584 AFDNKTH
-590 RQLLKAIEADRSFT
+590 QLLRLIEEDRGFAQ
-604 KKPIGPLGTYM
+604 KPIGPLGTHV
-615 QLTKPQWSTILEK
+615 QLTKTQWMPILEK
-628 VLGATLSGFIV
+628 YFGTSLNGFIV
-639 ESKPDQVRLMD
+639 ESKPDQVRLMA
-650 HMDKLRIQGC
+650 HMDRLRIQGC
-660 PVYIGGASLDNL
+660 PVFIGKASLNNL
-672 REPDPKFDTILRVL
+672 REPDTKFDTILRVL
-686 KFDHQRVRDHLII
+686 KFNDQRVRDHMII
-699 INQIEQTLLIQD
+699 NNQIEQTLLIENRAEAESVMFD
-711 RIAAQNVIIDENPEN
+711 GPPQNSG
-726 AKACLTIQ
+726 ACLAFQ
-734 EKKRGHGLRITNNG
+734 EKKKGHGTRITNIRG
-748 GNLNTSPITPS
+748 SLNTSPITPYV
-759 FGQKPR
+759 GQKPR

-770 DGQIEY
+770 GSQVRY
-776 YKTLLAQ
+776 YKDLVTQLQA
-783 YQTEY
+783 EY
-788 RELEGARRTAEQA
+788 RELEGSKRTAEQA
-801 VQRAKQAIAQHDRHT
+801 VQRARHAVAQHRHRSQELST
-816 GKLNSDVTNAQLVI
+816 ELTNAQVT
-830 DHIRAELDGFE
+830 IRRIEEELDKFDGTDDRLQGLK
-841 SNDNKLHG
+841 NDLREAQEK
-849 LEESLKDAKDKQDHY
+849 KDHY
-864 GNQYAEVAIK
+864 GNQFAEVAIK
-874 KRELNLGVET
+874 KREMNVGVET
-884 LKEELNSAKLVS
+884 LKEELSNAKLLS
-896 RDHHAQVL
+896 RDHKARVSKAQ
-904 KAKDKVDRLQET
+904 DKVGRLKET
-916 RRIALTEKNM
+916 RTLALSEKNVSHDN
-926 AHENHDVAKVA
+926 HEVAKRA
-937 KTQAEASRDR
+937 KVQAEGSRDR
-947 QAGYVEDYIK
+947 QAEYVEDYIK
-957 HASEVAPT
+957 QATQIAPT
-965 RVYIPEGETYKS
+965 RVHIPEGETYQS

-982 ESIREQISKLRQ
+982 DSVREQIGKLKQ
-994 QMGASEEQI
+994 QMGATEEQI

-1018 DGVKN
+1018 EGVKN
-1023 IRMTSDSLKQALMDR
+1023 IQMTSDSLKKALMDR

-1155 KQFLLITPNAI
+1155 KQFILITPNAI

-1190 EMIQ
+1190 EMLH

>member
-1 MSCRSFPRNA
+1 
-11 ASCPQLK
+11 
-18 LFLLEFKSEH
+18 
-28 RAHANMPSTTSAKRS
+28 MPSATSSKRS
-43 RRAAFND
+43 RRAAFD
-50 DVPTDEYTVT
+50 EDASADEYAVT
-60 ETVASSSL
+60 ETAASSSL
-68 RNEAQRKKAR
+68 RNDTRKKAR
-78 LSSSNTGRKAHHDD
+78 LSGNTASRKARHAVNADD
-92 NDEPMA
+92 DDDDDDDANDEPMVGP
-98 EANDDPAPPPATQY
+98 EDGSAPPPATQY
-112 ELIRDQDFKHL
+112 ELIRDQDFRHL
-123 EHIEL
+123 EHTEQ

-137 KERPVIIGENHA
+137 KERPTIIGDNHA

-231 QGEDAYKPE
+231 QGEDAYKPD
-240 LYGDSIICER
+240 LYGDSIVCER
-250 WFTKSASSGFKVKSA
+250 WFTKTGSSGFKVKSA

-365 AASKSNEMRH
+365 AASKSNDMRH

-396 KAKED
+396 KLKED
-401 AIVAAQEEIT
+401 AIVAAQQEIA

-420 AHVLET
+420 ARELES

-431 LQAEEQLETVTQEEK
+431 KQTEEVLETASQ
-446 QATEAVQEA
+446 EAVQADDGVREVKERYEA
-455 KARHEE
+455 AKQDIAMLHTEEREVHSSLDNWSKAVKNYELSIRDEEQRLENMNGGIVTEKQKELDKARQSEARIKEIIIEHKAGLKLLEKEE
-461 GKAAVEYL
+461 QEAVGKAKEPISSLAQKRTEVQ
-469 HTAEREMHGNLDEWS
+469 TAESSL
-484 KTVKKYEQSI
+484 
-494 REEQKKIEKKNGGA
+494 
-508 VIQLQKRLEEACQ
+508 
-521 HHKSTEAVRTGHT
+521 
-534 DGRKPLG
+534 
-541 KAEEEAVL
+541 
-549 KMEKIVKDLA
+549 
-559 EKRNEVQ
+559 
-566 RAERHLRTLN
+566 RALN
-576 QSWKDPLD
+576 QNRKDPLD
-584 AFDQRI
+584 AFDQRL
-590 RQLLKAIEADRSFT
+590 RQLLKLIENDHGFAQ
-604 KKPIGPLGTYM
+604 KPIGPLGTYV
-615 QLTKPQWSTILEK
+615 QLTKTQWMPILDK
-628 VLGATLSGFIV
+628 YLGPSLSGFIV
-639 ESKPDQVRLMD
+639 ENKPDQVRLMA

-660 PVYIGGASLDNL
+660 PVFIGKASLNNL
-672 REPDPKFDTILRVL
+672 REPDAKFDTVLRVL
-686 KFDHQRVRDHLII
+686 KFDDKRVRDHMI
-699 INQIEQTLLIQD
+699 INHQIEQTLLI
-711 RIAAQNVIIDENPEN
+711 ENRAEAETVMFDGLPEN
-726 AKACLTIQ
+726 SGACLAFQ
-734 EKKRGHGLRITNNG
+734 EKRKGHGTRITNIR
-748 GNLNTSPITPS
+748 GNLNTSPITTN
-759 FGQKPR
+759 FGNKPR
-765 MKTDQ
+765 MRTDQ
-770 DGQIEY
+770 DSQVQY
-776 YKTLLAQ
+776 YRDLVTQLQA
-783 YQTEY
+783 EH
-788 RELEGARRTAEQA
+788 RELEASRRTAEQA
-801 VQRAKQAIAQHDRHT
+801 VQRARKTIAQHRRRSQELDNE
-816 GKLNSDVTNAQLVI
+816 LANAQLI
-830 DHIRAELDGFE
+830 IEQINTELDGFE
-841 SNDNKLHG
+841 GVDDRLQG
-849 LEESLKDAKDKQDHY
+849 LKNALQDAQEKKDHY
-864 GNQYAEVAIK
+864 GNQYGELVIK
-874 KRELNLGVET
+874 KREMNSDVEK
-884 LKEELNSAKLVS
+884 LKGELEDARVVSTDHKTRVAKV
-896 RDHHAQVL
+896 
-904 KAKDKVDRLQET
+904 KDKIDRLQT
-916 RRIALTEKNM
+916 ARHIALSEKNA
-926 AHENHDVAKVA
+926 AHENHEVAKVA

-957 HASEVAPT
+957 HASDVAPT
-965 RVYIPEGETYKS
+965 RVHIPEGETYQS

-1018 DGVKN
+1018 EGVKN
-1023 IRMTSDSLKQALMDR
+1023 IRMTSDSLKKALMDR

-1155 KQFLLITPNAI
+1155 KQFILITPNAI

-1190 EMIQ
+1190 EMLQ

>member
-1 MSCRSFPRNA
+1 
-11 ASCPQLK
+11 
-18 LFLLEFKSEH
+18 
-28 RAHANMPSTTSAKRS
+28 MPSATSSKRP
-43 RRAAFND
+43 RRVAFNED
-50 DVPTDEYTVT
+50 ASADEYTVT
-60 ETVASSSL
+60 ETTASSSL
-68 RNEAQRKKAR
+68 RNETQRKKAR
-78 LSSSNTGRKAHHDD
+78 LSSGHTGRKSHRAVDAGD
-92 NDEPMA
+92 SDGDEPMA
-98 EANDDPAPPPATQY
+98 EAEDDESTPPPATQY
-112 ELIRDQDFKHL
+112 EQIRDQDFKHL
-123 EHIEL
+123 EHTEK

-137 KERPVIIGENHA
+137 KERPTIIGENHA

-231 QGEDAYKPE
+231 QGEDAYKAD

-250 WFTKSASSGFKVKSA
+250 WFTKSGSSGFKVKSA

-338 QESKLTELEE
+338 QENKLIELEE

-354 DKFEKAVKLRD
+354 DKYEKAVKLRD
-365 AASKSNEMRH
+365 AASKSHEMRH
-375 RAHVYKD
+375 RARVYKD
-382 QLAWAQVQEQEEIL
+382 QLAWAQVQEQEDIL
-396 KAKED
+396 KQKER
-401 AIVAAQEEIT
+401 AIIAAQDDIT
-411 RTEQIIAEK
+411 RTEEIIAEK

-431 LQAEEQLETVTQEEK
+431 QQAEEGLETIAQEDEQADDLVREAKERYETGK
-446 QATEAVQEA
+446 QAVVA
-455 KARHEE
+455 
-461 GKAAVEYL
+461 L
-469 HTAEREMHGNLDEWS
+469 HTQEREMHGNLDNWS
-484 KTVKKYEQSI
+484 KTARQYEHAIQK
-494 REEQKKIEKKNGGA
+494 EEQRLENINGG
-508 VIQLQKRLEEACQ
+508 VVTEKQKELDRARQNEESIKGAIAEHRLGL
-521 HHKSTEAVRTGHT
+521 T
-534 DGRKPLG
+534 PLE
-541 KAEEEAVL
+541 KAEQEAANTTKEPARL
-549 KMEKIVKDLA
+549 LA
-559 EKRNEVQ
+559 QKRNEIQV
-566 RAERHLRTLN
+566 AETSLGALN
-576 QSWKDPLD
+576 QNRRDPLD
-584 AFDQRI
+584 AFDNRI
-590 RQLLKAIEADRSFT
+590 HQLLKLIEEDRSFT
-604 KKPIGPLGTYM
+604 QKPIGPLGTYV
-615 QLTKPQWSTILEK
+615 QLTKTQWMPILEK
-628 VLGATLSGFIV
+628 YFGGTLSGFIV
-639 ESKPDQVRLMD
+639 GNKSDQTRLMA
-650 HMDKLRIQGC
+650 HMDRLRIQGC
-660 PVYIGGASLDNL
+660 PVFIGKASLDNL
-672 REPDPKFDTILRVL
+672 REPDAKFDTVLRVL
-686 KFDHQRVRDHLII
+686 KFKDQRVRDHMV
-699 INQIEQTLLIQD
+699 INHQIEQTLLIENRAEAENVMFD
-711 RIAAQNVIIDENPEN
+711 GPPQNSG
-726 AKACLTIQ
+726 ACLAFQ
-734 EKKRGHGLRITNNG
+734 EKKKGHGMRITNIR
-748 GNLNTSPITPS
+748 GNLNTSPITPNIA
-759 FGQKPR
+759 QKSR

-770 DGQIEY
+770 DSQVHYFKDLISQ
-776 YKTLLAQ
+776 LQ
-783 YQTEY
+783 VEY
-788 RELEGARRTAEQA
+788 RELEGSRRAAEQA
-801 VQRAKQAIAQHDRHT
+801 VQRARQGVAQHRQRTQDLARE
-816 GKLNSDVTNAQLVI
+816 LTNAQVAI
-830 DHIRAELDGFE
+830 NTIQRELDEFE
-841 SNDNKLHG
+841 GIDDRLQGLKNDLR
-849 LEESLKDAKDKQDHY
+849 DAQEKKDHY

-874 KRELNLGVET
+874 KRELNSGVET
-884 LKEELNSAKLVS
+884 LKEELTHAKLAS
-896 RDHHAQVL
+896 RDHKARVA
-904 KAKDKVDRLQET
+904 KAKDKVGRLKET
-916 RRIALTEKNM
+916 RHIALSEKNM
-926 AHENHDVAKVA
+926 AHENHEVAKLA
-937 KTQAEASRDR
+937 KTQAEGSRDR
-947 QAGYVEDYIK
+947 QAEYVEDYVKQAGQI
-957 HASEVAPT
+957 APT
-965 RVYIPEGETYKS
+965 RVNIPEGETYHS
-977 IERKY
+977 IEHKY
-982 ESIREQISKLRQ
+982 DSIREQIGRLRQ
-994 QMGASEEQI
+994 QMGATEEQI

-1023 IRMTSDSLKQALMDR
+1023 IKMTSDSLKKALMDR

-1155 KQFLLITPNAI
+1155 KQFILITPNAI
-1166 EGRAKLDKDVKIIR
+1166 EGRAKLDRDVKIIR

-1190 EMIQ
+1190 EMIH

>member
-1 MSCRSFPRNA
+1 
-11 ASCPQLK
+11 
-18 LFLLEFKSEH
+18 
-28 RAHANMPSTTSAKRS
+28 MPSATSSKRS
-43 RRAAFND
+43 RRAAFNED
-50 DVPTDEYTVT
+50 ASVDEYSVT
-60 ETVASSSL
+60 ETAASSSL
-68 RNEAQRKKAR
+68 RNQAQRKKAR
-78 LSSSNTGRKAHHDD
+78 LSSDNTNPKSRHVADANDD
-92 NDEPMA
+92 GDEPMA
-98 EANDDPAPPPATQY
+98 EAEHEPTPPPATQY
-112 ELIRDQDFKHL
+112 ELIRDQNFKHL
-123 EHIEL
+123 EHTEQ

-137 KERPVIIGENHA
+137 KERPTIIGDNHA

-215 VKEGTEH
+215 VKEGTDH

-231 QGEDAYKPE
+231 QGEDAYKSD

-250 WFTKSASSGFKVKSA
+250 WFTKAGSSGFKVKSS

-338 QESKLTELEE
+338 QESKLTELGE

-354 DKFEKAVKLRD
+354 DKYEKAVKLRD

-382 QLAWAQVQEQEEIL
+382 QLAWAQVQEQEDIL
-396 KAKED
+396 ESKEN
-401 AIVAAQEEIT
+401 AIVAAQEEIA

-420 AHVLET
+420 AHILET
-426 IDNKI
+426 IDSKI
-431 LQAEEQLETVTQEEK
+431 QQAEEGLETITQEDGQADEGVREVKERFEAAK
-446 QATEAVQEA
+446 QAVVA
-455 KARHEE
+455 
-461 GKAAVEYL
+461 L
-469 HTAEREMHGNLDEWS
+469 HAQERELHSSLDNWS
-484 KTVKKYEQSI
+484 KTVKKYEHSI
-494 REEQKKIEKKNGGA
+494 REEEQRVENMNGGIVTEKQEELDKA
-508 VIQLQKRLEEACQ
+508 RQDEARIEEVIVEHRAGLKTLEGEEQRALERMREPTGIIAQKR
-521 HHKSTEAVRTGHT
+521 S
-534 DGRKPLG
+534 
-541 KAEEEAVL
+541 
-549 KMEKIVKDLA
+549 
-559 EKRNEVQ
+559 EVQ
-566 RAERHLRTLN
+566 AAESNLRALN
-576 QSWKDPLD
+576 QTRKDPLD
-584 AFDQRI
+584 AFDHRV
-590 RQLLKAIEADRSFT
+590 RQLLKLIEDDHGFAQ
-604 KKPIGPLGTYM
+604 KPIGPLGTYV
-615 QLTKPQWSTILEK
+615 QLVKTQWMPILDK
-628 VLGATLSGFIV
+628 FLGGSLNGFIV
-639 ESKPDQVRLMD
+639 ESKPDQVRLMN
-650 HMDKLRIQGC
+650 HMDRLRIQGC
-660 PVYIGGASLDNL
+660 PVFIAKASLNNL
-672 REPDPKFDTILRVL
+672 REPDAKFDTVLRVL
-686 KFDHQRVRDHLII
+686 KFGDKRVRDLMI
-699 INQIEQTLLIQD
+699 INHQIEQTLLI
-711 RIAAQNVIIDENPEN
+711 ENRAEAERVMFDGLPEN
-726 AKACLTIQ
+726 SGACLAFQ
-734 EKKRGHGLRITNNG
+734 ERKKGHGTRITNIR
-748 GNLNTSPITPS
+748 GNLSTSPITTNL
-759 FGQKPR
+759 GNKPR

-770 DGQIEY
+770 DSQVRY
-776 YKTLLAQ
+776 YKDLTAQ
-783 YQTEY
+783 LEAEY
-788 RELEGARRTAEQA
+788 RELEGSRRTAEQA
-801 VQRAKQAIAQHDRHT
+801 VQRAKQAVAQHRRRSQELNT
-816 GKLNSDVTNAQLVI
+816 ELNSARVVI
-830 DHIRAELDGFE
+830 RNIETELDQFE
-841 SNDNKLHG
+841 GTDDRLQGLKND
-849 LEESLKDAKDKQDHY
+849 LKETQEKKDHY
-864 GNQYAEVAIK
+864 GVQYAEVVIK
-874 KRELNLGVET
+874 KREMNSDIDK
-884 LKEELNSAKLVS
+884 LKEELNNAKVVS
-896 RDHHAQVL
+896 RDHKAQVV
-904 KAKDKVDRLQET
+904 KAKDKVNRLKET
-916 RRIALTEKNM
+916 RHLALSEKNM
-926 AHENHDVAKVA
+926 AHENHEVAKLT
-937 KTQAEASRDR
+937 KTEAETSRDR
-947 QAGYVEDYIK
+947 QTEYVEEYIQ
-957 HASEVAPT
+957 HASKVAPT
-965 RVYIPEGETYKS
+965 RVHIPEGETYQS

-1018 DGVKN
+1018 EGVKN
-1023 IRMTSDSLKQALMDR
+1023 IRMTSDSLKKALMDR

-1155 KQFLLITPNAI
+1155 KQFILITPNAI

-1180 LTDPRQQRLP
+1180 LTDPRQQRLTA
-1190 EMIQ
+1190 MIQ